1 MLNSRAASV
10 SFESQHPVVRIGR
23 QLLVIDA
30 LLHALLYRT
39 SLASRVI
46 VVPPSACDTG
56 QPALA
61 ASAYLANVA
70 ASRHRSLADEM
81 TVRDPEAT
89 VLG

>member
-61 ASAYLANVA
+61 ASACLANVA
-70 ASRHRSLADEM
+70 ASTPGTAASQTR
-81 TVRDPEAT
+81 
-89 VLG
+89 